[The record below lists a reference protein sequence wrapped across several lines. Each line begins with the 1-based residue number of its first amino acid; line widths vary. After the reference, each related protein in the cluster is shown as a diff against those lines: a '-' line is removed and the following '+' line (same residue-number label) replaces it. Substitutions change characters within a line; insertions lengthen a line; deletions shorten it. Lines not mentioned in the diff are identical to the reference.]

1 MTIIFSSKI
10 PNLHLQ
16 RTSEMKWHNESIN
29 TSCSCVVRFDWVM
42 TQKKNM
48 SHKLWKVSAK
58 FLSCFL
64 IFIYPGSEIPGRL
77 STDFAR
83 VSWVR
88 MGSMSFHGN
97 SMQAW
102 REHVNSRHK
111 QKSPANVSVLALRK
125 QRWPPSPLHNSV
137 LTSQKRIDASTG
149 CCSFYNRK
157 DLIHTNSPLLVS

>member
-1 MTIIFSSKI
+1 MIAAIPAWSVNLRMHETSQKCDDSQAGFGFMTIIFSSKI

-29 TSCSCVVRFDWVM
+29 MNCSCVVRFDWVM
-42 TQKKNM
+42 TQKKTWVTNCGKWVQ
-48 SHKLWKVSAK
+48 SFCLVFNSFIQEVKL
-58 FLSCFL
+58 L
-64 IFIYPGSEIPGRL
+64 RL

-83 VSWVR
+83 VSWVG

-102 REHVNSRHK
+102 WEHVNSRHK

-125 QRWPPSPLHNSV
+125 QR
-137 LTSQKRIDASTG
+137 
-149 CCSFYNRK
+149 
-157 DLIHTNSPLLVS
+157 